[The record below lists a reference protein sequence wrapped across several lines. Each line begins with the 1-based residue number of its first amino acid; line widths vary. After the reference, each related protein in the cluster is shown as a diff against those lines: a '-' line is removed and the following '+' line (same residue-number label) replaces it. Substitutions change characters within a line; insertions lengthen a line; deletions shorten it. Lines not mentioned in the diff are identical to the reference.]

1 MDEIYA
7 RMPEWVIGVEDWNRW
22 DFIAYYLDKETWQR
36 YSRWGYPIAE
46 DEMCREWNPWTIC
59 KVEMIKDGPG
69 QFEYHW
75 KILSRRP
82 DTNEDDKGWML
93 QVP

>member
-1 MDEIYA
+1 MDKIYA

-46 DEMCREWNPWTIC
+46 DEMCREWNPWIIC
-59 KVEMIKDGPG
+59 KVECIQDGPG
-69 QFEYHW
+69 TFEYHW
-75 KILSRRP
+75 KILSVRE
-82 DTNEDDKGWML
+82 DWDGWNNENNSKND
-93 QVP
+93 